1 MMKSMIL
8 TLTAALGLTMSAH
21 ANIGDGT
28 QTAINRW
35 GNPTATVPL
44 SNGGVRISYITRT
57 NWFVRQ
63 FYNANGVAVGVIYY
77 KPGSDD
83 NKTDFITKS
92 ERDGL
97 WLANTMG
104 EGANAHWEYVSTSTS
119 QSTMWYSKECQ
130 VTIDVTT
137 VLIGKAWVSC
147 MIFATDDGLKLMAG
161 SDQQS
166 TIPVDPSM
174 QQVSN

>member
-1 MMKSMIL
+1 
-8 TLTAALGLTMSAH
+8 
-21 ANIGDGT
+21 
-28 QTAINRW
+28 
-35 GNPTATVPL
+35 
-44 SNGGVRISYITRT
+44 
-57 NWFVRQ
+57 
-63 FYNANGVAVGVIYY
+63 
-77 KPGSDD
+77 
-83 NKTDFITKS
+83 
-92 ERDGL
+92 
-97 WLANTMG
+97 
-104 EGANAHWEYVSTSTS
+104 
-119 QSTMWYSKECQ
+119 MWYSKECQ